1 MNLLFFIHLP
11 TNWSMTQQKNFGPK
25 KKTEWPQRMWL
36 KLQDVKKISQIP
48 FFSRIK
54 TEEWMGKQVEEIVKS
69 YVACEHLMD
78 IIISVWLSDS
88 GTNLGWWSWI
98 WNTLL
103 WLLSHCWNILSIT
116 ASCSCGKLLTRP
128 KKSPFSD
135 NSHWS
140 LNYTVRTLTYIFK

>member
-1 MNLLFFIHLP
+1 MNLLFFNRLP
-11 TNWSMTQQKNFGPK
+11 ANWSITQQKNFRLIK
-25 KKTEWPQRMWL
+25 KKLSGHKECDWSYRMW
-36 KLQDVKKISQIP
+36 KNRP
-48 FFSRIK
+48 NTFFSRIK

-69 YVACEHLMD
+69 YIACEHMMD

-98 WNTLL
+98 WDTLL
-103 WLLSHCWNILSIT
+103 RLHSHWWNILSIT

-128 KKSPFSD
+128 KKSPFSN